1 MDTDAEA
8 NFGQQAIGG
17 DCFEADIDEGGCM
30 NLEHVRCAPSHC
42 AQASAAGLMDQ
53 GLPRYN
59 KSAIG
64 FAADTSACVRDHV
77 AAEAA
82 GL

>member
-30 NLEHVRCAPSHC
+30 NLKSMLDV
-42 AQASAAGLMDQ
+42 
-53 GLPRYN
+53 LP
-59 KSAIG
+59 AI
-64 FAADTSACVRDHV
+64 AHR
-77 AAEAA
+77 
-82 GL
+82 L